1 MSKKILI
8 VDDDVAFGVMLRTW
22 FQKNNWDAVLASSLD
37 QAMTVSKTLQFDL
50 ILSDLRLPDGDGI
63 MFLTSLREK
72 KVMLPLLP

>member
-8 VDDDVAFGVMLRTW
+8 VDDDVAFGVMLKTW
-22 FQKNNWDAVLASSLD
+22 FQKNNWETVLASNLE
-37 QAMTVSKTLQFDL
+37 QALLSSKAAKFDL

-72 KVMLPLLP
+72 KVMTPLLL